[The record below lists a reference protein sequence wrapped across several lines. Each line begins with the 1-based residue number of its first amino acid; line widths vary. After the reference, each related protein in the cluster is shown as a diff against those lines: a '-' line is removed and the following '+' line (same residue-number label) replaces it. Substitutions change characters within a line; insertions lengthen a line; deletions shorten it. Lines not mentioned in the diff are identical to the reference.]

1 MHAKDVDNRLAAKV
15 RAGEL
20 TYTDAVRQDMYR
32 PLGDGD
38 IDFAAVAAA
47 LGKHHYDGWW
57 VLEQDT
63 ILTTEPRGEGPMAD
77 VRRSADH
84 LRTLLR

>member
-1 MHAKDVDNRLAAKV
+1 
-15 RAGEL
+15 
-20 TYTDAVRQDMYR
+20 MYR

-38 IDFAAVAAA
+38 IDFGAVAAA
-47 LGKHHYDGWW
+47 LGKHDYDGWW

-63 ILTTEPRGEGPMAD
+63 ILDAEPAGEGPVAD

-84 LRTLLR
+84 LRGLLNRPAP